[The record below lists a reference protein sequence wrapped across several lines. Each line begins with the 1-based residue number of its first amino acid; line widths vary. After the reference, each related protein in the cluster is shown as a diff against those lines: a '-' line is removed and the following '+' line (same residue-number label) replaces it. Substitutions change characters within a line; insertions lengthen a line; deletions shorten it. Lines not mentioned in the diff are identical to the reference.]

1 MNLAVA
7 KDVVVAQHTFRARQM
22 VHAHCATG
30 CSPVSPLGEARGEAE
45 ARASLIGMMGKIE
58 FRG

>member
-7 KDVVVAQHTFRARQM
+7 KEGVVALRTFRARQI
-22 VHAHCATG
+22 VQAHCATC
-30 CSPVSPLGEARGEAE
+30 CSLVSPLGEARGEAE
-45 ARASLIGMMGKIE
+45 ARASLIRMMGKIE